1 MGELKYKVGD
11 KVQIKK
17 DLELHRKHLEGKI
30 ATISHIEKD
39 VLGMDY
45 YRLAEDKRDL
55 PWDKA
60 MFECLVERNGKTYPY
75 KIGDRVILKGKNR
88 CATIT
93 DLKYNSWGNLSY
105 YIKIDNDKDISID
118 YPTELLLP
126 YDNMIE
132 GLVEETKPEFNIGD
146 KITDGKTHLT
156 ILNIISDKYIV
167 EDNLGK
173 CGTLYF
179 NSQDYWKLV
188 EEESII
194 DLTVKGEEVKER
206 IEIAIPEG
214 YEYVI
219 ESGKIIFTKKKKEYP
234 KTFEECVSVLMCKG
248 GNRMPLELMNTFRK
262 LIDARNAYWTIYGEE
277 NGLGKPWEPDW
288 REERYIIY
296 RNQDDI
302 IGGYRKAGDVEHHIF
317 EFPTKEMR
325 DVFRENFG
333 SDIEF
338 CKEFL

>member
-1 MGELKYKVGD
+1 MKYKVGD
-11 KVQIKK
+11 RVKIQS
-17 DLELHRKHLEGKI
+17 LERYNKYKNRYGDINYGCETEILFTSEMSSFCGQV
-30 ATISHIEKD
+30 ATITRVRYIGGVRFYH
-39 VLGMDY
+39 
-45 YRLAEDKRDL
+45 LAEDKDVHL
-55 PWDKA
+55 WVDG
-60 MFECLVERNGKTYPY
+60 MFEG
-75 KIGDRVILKGKNR
+75 
-88 CATIT
+88 
-93 DLKYNSWGNLSY
+93 
-105 YIKIDNDKDISID
+105 
-118 YPTELLLP
+118 
-126 YDNMIE
+126 
-132 GLVEETKPEFNIGD
+132 
-146 KITDGKTHLT
+146 
-156 ILNIISDKYIV
+156 
-167 EDNLGK
+167 
-173 CGTLYF
+173 
-179 NSQDYWKLV
+179 LV

-288 REERYIIY
+288 REKRHIIY

-302 IGGYRKAGDVEHHIF
+302 IGGYREAGCVEHHIF

-325 DVFRENFG
+325 DAFKENFG